1 MNDFP
6 VTSVEWDAAY
16 RLVPSRFPPRGL
28 FDRVSRPGDLEAAL
42 AVESLTNDRLRDE
55 VGDIALVPA
64 EERMVGP
71 GTTPIMAA
79 FTHLNE
85 NGSRFCDGTF
95 GVFYAGH
102 SLTTA
107 VQETVYHR
115 ERFLADS
122 GQPAMTVE
130 MRAYRVTVTGRF
142 RDLRN
147 AGGMADRLLA
157 PHDYSASQPFGV
169 QQRAHGSTGIVY
181 PSVRD
186 TSGEC
191 VGVFRPH
198 ALSPATQGAHYG
210 YVWDG
215 QQITDVITLGD
226 SGIVPHGSR
235 SS

>member
-1 MNDFP
+1 MSDFP
-6 VTSVEWDAAY
+6 VNTVEWAAAY

-28 FDRVSRPGDLEAAL
+28 FDRVSRPDDLEATL

-64 EERMVGP
+64 DERMVGP

-85 NGSRFCDGTF
+85 NGSRFSDGTF

-102 SLTTA
+102 SVTTA
-107 VQETVYHR
+107 VQGTVYHR

-122 GQPAMTVE
+122 NQSATTVQ
-130 MRAYRVTVTGRF
+130 MRAYRVSVTGRF
-142 RDLRN
+142 RDLRD
-147 AGGMADRLLA
+147 AGARAAALLA
-157 PHDYSASQPFGV
+157 PDDYSASQPFGAR
-169 QQRAHGSTGIVY
+169 QREQGSTGIVY

-186 TSGEC
+186 ATGEC
-191 VGVFRPH
+191 VAVFRTH
-198 ALSPATQGAHYG
+198 ALSPATQSAHYG

-215 QQITDVITLGD
+215 QQITDVITLGH
-226 SGIVPHGSR
+226 SGITPHGTQR
-235 SS
+235 T